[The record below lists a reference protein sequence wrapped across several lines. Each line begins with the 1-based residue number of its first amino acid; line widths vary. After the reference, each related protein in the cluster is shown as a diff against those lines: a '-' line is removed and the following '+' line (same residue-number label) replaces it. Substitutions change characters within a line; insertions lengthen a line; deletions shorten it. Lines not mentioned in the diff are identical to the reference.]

1 MNSNEYSLVRTEQE
15 QEQKLEE
22 QRKQNELEVQE
33 EMQES
38 GVVIEEV
45 VDEEIVRDIE
55 MANKLKLDGNEYV
68 NLADSSFQIVQKRR
82 IWSRY
87 WELQKEPHVLPSWR

>member
-15 QEQKLEE
+15 QEQKQEE
-22 QRKQNELEVQE
+22 QQKQNEPEVQE
-33 EMQES
+33 ETQES

-68 NLADSSFQIVQKRR
+68 NSTVLSFQIVQKRR
-82 IWSRY
+82 I
-87 WELQKEPHVLPSWR
+87 